1 MTFFI
6 LRETDGGD
14 ELIQSI
20 PILEVA
26 SCAILCQL
34 RSLSFCSGSIEDA
47 CYGYVES
54 TSGLHL
60 EGKFY
65 CDLLGF
71 SSAFGGYESKP
82 KLDLFRLHS

>member
-1 MTFFI
+1 MMTFFI
-6 LRETDGGD
+6 LRETDGDD

-34 RSLSFCSGSIEDA
+34 RSLSFCSISIEDA

-54 TSGLHL
+54 TSGLYP
-60 EGKFY
+60 EGKFI
-65 CDLLGF
+65 D
-71 SSAFGGYESKP
+71 
-82 KLDLFRLHS
+82 